1 MQERHKLLS
10 WAEVRPVAN
19 AGMEIT
25 MKPSTFEEAMER
37 LDAITVRMEQENL
50 PLDEMMAL
58 YKEGLELQKY
68 CVKVLDTTEKEIMI
82 LQQDEGEGRGE

>member
-1 MQERHKLLS
+1 
-10 WAEVRPVAN
+10 
-19 AGMEIT
+19 
-25 MKPSTFEEAMER
+25 MER

>member
-1 MQERHKLLS
+1 
-10 WAEVRPVAN
+10 
-19 AGMEIT
+19 
-25 MKPSTFEEAMER
+25 MER

-82 LQQDEGEGRGE
+82 LQQDEGKGRGE

>member
-1 MQERHKLLS
+1 
-10 WAEVRPVAN
+10 
-19 AGMEIT
+19 
-25 MKPSTFEEAMER
+25 MER

-82 LQQDEGEGRGE
+82 LQQDEGEGRGD

>member
-1 MQERHKLLS
+1 
-10 WAEVRPVAN
+10 
-19 AGMEIT
+19 
-25 MKPSTFEEAMER
+25 MER

-68 CVKVLDTTEKEIMI
+68 GVKVLDTTEKEIMI

>member
-1 MQERHKLLS
+1 
-10 WAEVRPVAN
+10 
-19 AGMEIT
+19 

>member
-1 MQERHKLLS
+1 
-10 WAEVRPVAN
+10 
-19 AGMEIT
+19 

-37 LDAITVRMEQENL
+37 LDAITMRMEQENL
-50 PLDEMMAL
+50 PLEEMMAL

-82 LQQDEGEGRGE
+82 LQQDEEE

>member
-1 MQERHKLLS
+1 
-10 WAEVRPVAN
+10 
-19 AGMEIT
+19 

-37 LDAITVRMEQENL
+37 LDAITMRMEQENL
-50 PLDEMMAL
+50 PLEEMMAL

-82 LQQDEGEGRGE
+82 LQQDEGV

>member
-1 MQERHKLLS
+1 
-10 WAEVRPVAN
+10 
-19 AGMEIT
+19 

-50 PLDEMMAL
+50 PLEEMMTL

-82 LQQDEGEGRGE
+82 LQQNEEE